1 MNWEAIL
8 LYAFPL
14 SAVFILLI
22 ISPLIYDK
30 DAKLPLCEH
39 GYANKSICMN
49 CREYYEKYSEY
60 EYDKYREDKVNDAYR
75 SRYNEELIKEN
86 DNRIK
91 NDSNDDSIPF

>member
-1 MNWEAIL
+1 
-8 LYAFPL
+8 
-14 SAVFILLI
+14 
-22 ISPLIYDK
+22 
-30 DAKLPLCEH
+30 
-39 GYANKSICMN
+39 MN

>member
-1 MNWEAIL
+1 MNWEIIL
-8 LYAFPL
+8 LGALPV
-14 SAVFILLI
+14 SALFILFI
-22 ISPLIYDK
+22 ISPLVFDK
-30 DAKLPLCEH
+30 EAKLPLCEH
-39 GYANKSICMN
+39 NYANKSLCVD
-49 CREYYEKYSEY
+49 CSEYYAKYN